1 MVDEPKPGLE
11 EQLKAAVD
19 ENKGLTATLT
29 EITDALAELDK
40 KYQTAQAL
48 VESYKTAVGGQSP
61 EEAANKINRLDS
73 LLAEARSLM
82 QKQVGVAEEL
92 ELHKTRLKE
101 YQNVFPTPEDAVK
114 VQELIHKLEQKA
126 AVGGMAPED
135 AGKYVRTLEAQV
147 NSVEKRRALAQKA
160 YDELDARAKEMAKQF
175 EAYKAAHPEVAVPA
189 QAPVLTPAPTEPAF
203 VSSRMQDGRQ
213 YVTAMVQRDGKPAE
227 LTYRMGL
234 VGLVDASGKPIITAT
249 PEEHEQLSG
258 ICKQAQEAAQKAAKA
273 GKA

>member
-82 QKQVGVAEEL
+82 QKQV
-92 ELHKTRLKE
+92 
-101 YQNVFPTPEDAVK
+101 
-114 VQELIHKLEQKA
+114 
-126 AVGGMAPED
+126 
-135 AGKYVRTLEAQV
+135 
-147 NSVEKRRALAQKA
+147 
-160 YDELDARAKEMAKQF
+160 
-175 EAYKAAHPEVAVPA
+175 
-189 QAPVLTPAPTEPAF
+189 
-203 VSSRMQDGRQ
+203 
-213 YVTAMVQRDGKPAE
+213 
-227 LTYRMGL
+227 
-234 VGLVDASGKPIITAT
+234 
-249 PEEHEQLSG
+249 
-258 ICKQAQEAAQKAAKA
+258 C
-273 GKA
+273 

>member
-213 YVTAMVQRDGKPAE
+213 YVTAMVQRDGKPVNVEYCQAFGGILGLDGRPVTNNSKE
-227 LTYRMGL
+227 YAVLMGI
-234 VGLVDASGKPIITAT
+234 AS
-249 PEEHEQLSG
+249 
-258 ICKQAQEAAQKAAKA
+258 QEAAKAEKPKA
-273 GKA
+273 